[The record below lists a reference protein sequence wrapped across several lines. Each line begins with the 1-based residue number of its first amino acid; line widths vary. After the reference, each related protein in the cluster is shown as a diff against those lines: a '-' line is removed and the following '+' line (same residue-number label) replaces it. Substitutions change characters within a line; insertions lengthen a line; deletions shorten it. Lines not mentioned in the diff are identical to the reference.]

1 MTPPNKSLGELQQL
15 LMLALLRLEGHA
27 YGAEIRRELADV
39 AGRKLSISAIY
50 VTLVRMEEQGL
61 VASQD
66 GEIPATGGRPRRCFC
81 ITERGLEAL
90 KATREAADKMWSGVK
105 I

>member
-1 MTPPNKSLGELQQL
+1 MNEPKPLGELQQL
-15 LMLALLRLEGHA
+15 LLLALLRLGDEA
-27 YGAEIRRELADV
+27 YGAAIRRELRAV

-66 GEIPATGGRPRRCFC
+66 GTVPATGGRPRRCFE
-81 ITERGLEAL
+81 ITRSGRAAL
-90 KATREAADKMWSGVK
+90 KATRAAADKMWSGVE